1 MQKRIIKF
9 RLILEDKIV
18 GYEEHD
24 LAYHNG
30 KKQIIVMHSSDN
42 EEWWNTIHDS
52 TKWIQH
58 DDKEEFIGLKD
69 KNNKEIYKGDIVK
82 NIKDIFPDLK
92 GETIFK
98 VIYQGCS
105 FVSEYK
111 TGTFFMST
119 GKYYEII
126 GNIYKEKK

>member
-1 MQKRIIKF
+1 MQNKIIKF
-9 RLILEDKIV
+9 RAWND
-18 GYEEHD
+18 
-24 LAYHNG
+24 AYKRYHYSHFDDE
-30 KKQIIVMHSSDN
+30 VN
-42 EEWWNTIHDS
+42 EEF
-52 TKWIQH
+52 
-58 DDKEEFIGLKD
+58 FIDVFIYNYFEPEQYTGLKD
-69 KNNKEIYKGDIVK
+69 KNGKEIYEGDIVK

-105 FVSEYK
+105 FVAEYK

-126 GNIYKEKK
+126 GNIHEESEE